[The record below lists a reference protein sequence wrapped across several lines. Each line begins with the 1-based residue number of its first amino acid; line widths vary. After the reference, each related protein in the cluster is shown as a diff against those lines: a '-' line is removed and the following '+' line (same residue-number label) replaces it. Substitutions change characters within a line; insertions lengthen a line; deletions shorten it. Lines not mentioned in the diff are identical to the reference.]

1 MNNLF
6 AGGRKKVC
14 CGFES
19 GSYNAVSEK
28 GIDIWD
34 GLDIG
39 GVEEFV
45 GLRKGFQSVSQ
56 ISMQWI

>member
-1 MNNLF
+1 MGL
-6 AGGRKKVC
+6 KVVLRTL
-14 CGFES
+14 S
-19 GSYNAVSEK
+19 VKK

-45 GLRKGFQSVSQ
+45 GLGKGFQSVSQ
-56 ISMQWI
+56 I